1 MKRWVVAVLI
11 VVSVGLVAGLGY
23 LGYQSAQPPAAT
35 VIPEPSTVKVTRCT
49 VDQTISAPG
58 SVVNT
63 LETGVLIPADGELAE
78 ILVRPGQPVQAGE
91 VLARL
96 ANPEKYAAASAATRL
111 ELLEAQSALDEA
123 LANAPASA
131 AQAHLSLLDAQAK
144 LDEAK
149 SNRMSASSQRA
160 SQQTIDTARANLV
173 LAKDSLAQMEQ
184 YYQGFADL
192 SENDPARASAFTAL
206 VSARQEV
213 ARREAVVNA
222 LTKPVTQEEITRSE
236 VEIAL
241 AQARYDVA
249 LAAWNQWQA
258 GVDSLEIQKAQARL
272 DEAKARLALAEA
284 VQAAVEIKAP
294 FSGVITDVPAKLGV
308 QIPAG
313 SSLVSMIDPQQVEIE
328 GSVVEEDLPLVE
340 VGMPVTLFFDAL
352 PDEEVTGRVVSII
365 PKRVS
370 GESPRYLVRIAL
382 DRVPEKLMAGMTADS
397 SIIITQR
404 QDVLCLPR
412 AVVRATGEGKAQLDV
427 WNGTAKERRV
437 VTVGLRGDSYVEILS
452 GLQLGE
458 KVVTQ

>member
-1 MKRWVVAVLI
+1 MKRWLIAVLI
-11 VVSVGLVAGLGY
+11 IVSLGLVAGIGY

-35 VIPEPSTVKVTRCT
+35 PIAEPPTVQVTRCT

-63 LETGVLIPADGELAE
+63 LEAGVLMPADGELAE
-78 ILVRPGQPVQAGE
+78 ILVRPGQPVQVGE
-91 VLARL
+91 ILVRL
-96 ANPEKYAAASAATRL
+96 ANPEKYAAATAAARL
-111 ELLEAQSALDEA
+111 ELLEAQTALDEV
-123 LANAPASA
+123 LARAPASA
-131 AQAHLSLLDAQAK
+131 AEAHLALLDAQAK
-144 LDEAK
+144 LEEAK
-149 SNRMSASSQRA
+149 RNRVSASSARA
-160 SQQTIDTARANLV
+160 SQQMIDAARASLV
-173 LAKDSLAQMEQ
+173 LAKDSLTQMEN
-184 YYQGFADL
+184 YYQEFTHL
-192 SENDPARASAFTAL
+192 SEDDPARASAFTAL
-206 VSARQEV
+206 VGARQEY
-213 ARREAVVNA
+213 ARREAALNA
-222 LTKPVTQEEITRSE
+222 LLKPVTEEEISRSE

-272 DEAKARLALAEA
+272 DGAQARLTLAEA

-294 FSGVITDVPAKLGV
+294 FSGVITDVSAKRGV

-313 SSLVSMIDPQQVEIE
+313 SSLLTLIDPQQVEVE

-340 VGMPVTLFFDAL
+340 VGQPVNLFFDAL
-352 PDEEVTGRVVSII
+352 PDEEVTGRIVSII

-404 QDVLCLPR
+404 PDVLCLPR
-412 AVVRATGEGKAQLDV
+412 AVVRANGDGNAQLEV
-427 WNGTAKERRV
+427 WNGMAKEKRV

-458 KVVTQ
+458 KVVTK